1 MTRSFSVST
10 RTAVFDSFALHGNAV
25 SAFGF
30 QYVSC
35 TFAVTPFTKLMRIT
49 SGVIGVMRKMPYML
63 AISTADFPFFAHF
76 TAHLIFEWP
85 LMLHIAF
92 LPVFLHSVCFPALC
106 RLPFHDKPHQQK

>member
-1 MTRSFSVST
+1 MLLGKDWFVVRHQELHRAVLFFYHDAQLSVST
-10 RTAVFDSFALHGNAV
+10 STAVFDSFALHGNAV

-63 AISTADFPFFAHF
+63 AISTADFLSSP
-76 TAHLIFEWP
+76 I
-85 LMLHIAF
+85 
-92 LPVFLHSVCFPALC
+92 S
-106 RLPFHDKPHQQK
+106 PHT

>member
-1 MTRSFSVST
+1 MSGVRNCTAPSFFSTMTRSFSVST
-10 RTAVFDSFALHGNAV
+10 RTAVFDSFALHENAV

-35 TFAVTPFTKLMRIT
+35 TFAVTLFTKLMRIT
-49 SGVIGVMRKMPYML
+49 SGAIGVMRKMPYML

-85 LMLHIAF
+85 LMRSSSFSGIA
-92 LPVFLHSVCFPALC
+92 PKA
-106 RLPFHDKPHQQK
+106 